1 MPASTSLLAALLAAS
16 PAAHASGYYMSDVGT
31 RGMARGGANIA
42 GADDLS
48 AQYYNPAALI
58 RLRRPQFYLSYT
70 NVRQPIEFT
79 RKDYLEDG
87 TVEQWDPVTNDA
99 KPMHIPNLGVSHHFG
114 LTDTVVAL
122 GIFSPFAPRFQY
134 AEEGGQRYNLKEA
147 LVIQFYAGPTI
158 AQRIGWLTIGAGAY
172 WTYVSADETLDLA
185 ICRTDPNAP
194 DQNCSQG
201 NLANPDD
208 VIDVGIDLQMADKA
222 SFTWNLG
229 LLAEPKDW
237 ISIGY
242 SVQPKLDV
250 EGQGRIGATFEEGHW
265 ISNPDEPLVIIDGD
279 EHADED
285 VRVLLTMP
293 WIHRFGVALHD
304 KDRNWEVELAST
316 YQRWRVTKEIRVT
329 DVDLTLPVTD
339 QVKDIGNTL
348 GSPIEDIVIDDD
360 IVLPA
365 DYTDTWSYRL
375 GGHYR
380 VIDPLLLRAGALY
393 ENSAIPASTQGVNLI
408 DGDKF
413 AVGFGG
419 TYSLLD
425 NSLDI
430 DFGMLHTWYPTR
442 EIKDSVVARQELPVN
457 IQSAVTNPEELENLE
472 LGHGEIVG
480 NGTLKARTLFLSTAV
495 TWRFGQR
502 PRK

>member
-1 MPASTSLLAALLAAS
+1 MPAATSLLAALLAAS

-31 RGMARGGANIA
+31 RGMARGGAFIA

-58 RLRRPQFYLSYT
+58 RLRRPQLYLSYT
-70 NVRQPIEFT
+70 NVSQPIEFT
-79 RKDYLEDG
+79 RKDYLADG
-87 TVEQWDPVTNDA
+87 TVETWDPVVNEA
-99 KPMHIPNLGVSHHFG
+99 KSMHIPNLGVSHHFG
-114 LTDTVVAL
+114 LSDTVVAF

-134 AEEGGQRYNLKEA
+134 AEEGSQRYNLKDA
-147 LVIQFYAGPTI
+147 LVIQFYAGPTV

-172 WTYVSADETLDLA
+172 WTYVSADERLDIA

-194 DQNCSQG
+194 EQNCSKG
-201 NLANPDD
+201 NLAFEDD
-208 VIDVGIDLQMADKA
+208 VIDAGIDLKMADKA
-222 SFTWNLG
+222 SFTWNAG

-242 SVQPKLDV
+242 SVQPKLEV
-250 EGQGRIGATFEEGHW
+250 EGTGGITAEFGDGHW
-265 ISNPDEPLVIIDGD
+265 ISDPDEPLVIIDGNNHED
-279 EHADED
+279 DD

-293 WIHRFGVALHD
+293 WIHRLGVAFHD
-304 KDRNWEVELAST
+304 KERNWEVELATT
-316 YQRWRVTKEIRVT
+316 YQRWRVTEEIRVT

-348 GSPIEDIVIDDD
+348 GSPINDIVIDDD

-365 DYTDTWSYRL
+365 HYSDTMSYRL

-380 VIDPLLLRAGALY
+380 VIDPLLLRAGVLY
-393 ENSAIPASTQGVNLI
+393 EASAIPAATQGVNLI

-413 AVGFGG
+413 ALGFGG
-419 TYSLLD
+419 TYSLFDNGLD
-425 NSLDI
+425 L
-430 DFGMLHTWYPTR
+430 DFGMLHTWYPER
-442 EIKDSVVARQELPVN
+442 EITNSEVARQELPVN
-457 IQSAVTNPEELENLE
+457 IQSAVSNPEELEQLE
-472 LGHGEIVG
+472 LGEGEIVG
-480 NGTLKARTLFLSTAV
+480 NGTLNARTLFLSAAV
-495 TWRFGQR
+495 TWRFGER